1 MVQEA
6 DMGYKRAEEVL
17 PAELLGQIQEYVAGE
32 SIYIP
37 RRKNERRHWGE
48 QTETREELKK
58 RNLQIKN
65 DYAGGFTIKQLAEKY
80 FLSPKS
86 IQRIL
91 YSDKN

>member
-1 MVQEA
+1 
-6 DMGYKRAEEVL
+6 MGYKRAEEVL
-17 PAELLGQIQEYVAGE
+17 PAELLEQIQEYVAGE

-48 QTETREELKK
+48 QTETRKELKC

-65 DYAGGFTIKQLAEKY
+65 DYDCGFTIKQLAEKY